1 MLYNRGAGAANLQ
14 HDKAIENLQY
24 DLSQDEEANEPS
36 NFQVKLVRFISDLYL
51 HFCAFSKQ
59 VLNNASLI
67 LIMSAFY

>member
-36 NFQVKLVRFISDLYL
+36 NFQVKFVRF
-51 HFCAFSKQ
+51 FAFSKQ
-59 VLNNASLI
+59 VLNNATS
-67 LIMSAFY
+67 S

>member
-36 NFQVKLVRFISDLYL
+36 NFQVVRFISAL
-51 HFCAFSKQ
+51 
-59 VLNNASLI
+59 
-67 LIMSAFY
+67 